1 MIAYDFES
9 LVSLATQGKIAENFF
24 QSNDL
29 QKQKKNIRTENN
41 IVLSILRK
49 LFKNQKIELIMQIL
63 KNYERVK
70 LNFIK
75 AVSLEITIGPKSNK
89 YANYSLFSI
98 DFFQNLDFFKYN
110 EKKFINLRQL
120 IWDKVI
126 TENYS
131 DVLILSDYFLK

>member
-70 LNFIK
+70 LKFIK

-120 IWDKVI
+120 I
-126 TENYS
+126 
-131 DVLILSDYFLK
+131 